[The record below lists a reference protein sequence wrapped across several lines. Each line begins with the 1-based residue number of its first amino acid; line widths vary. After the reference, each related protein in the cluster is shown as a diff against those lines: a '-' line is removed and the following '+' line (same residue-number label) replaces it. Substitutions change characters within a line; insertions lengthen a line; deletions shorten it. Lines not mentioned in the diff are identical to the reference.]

1 MIENAHMSS
10 ESSSELARLVPEGRL
25 ERWAPGL
32 FAGVGVLMIT
42 VAAFGDLESAA
53 SWPFVQ

>member
-1 MIENAHMSS
+1 MSS
-10 ESSSELARLVPEGRL
+10 ESSSELAGLVPEGRL